1 MKTFFLLLSLSF
13 LLWGNLFSQPH
24 KHSFIEEQYRKRFEQ
39 LETTVYYNVD
49 LEVSKYLS
57 GRLRDICIG
66 VSRDVEGIKVN
77 FFLDSLMY
85 FHKNGHLKFIQ
96 ASDSIGTPTFTR
108 MYDKKGN
115 LTNECKFTYK
125 GTIPYQPTKKA
136 SNEALECYGKKYKN
150 GILISEGLTVGS
162 KKEGLHI
169 TYDKN
174 GNIKS
179 SIFYSKGK
187 AIKIITQ

>member
-1 MKTFFLLLSLSF
+1 MKTVFLFLSLAF
-13 LLWGNLFSQPH
+13 LFWVDIFSQPH
-24 KHSFIEEQYRKRFEQ
+24 NHSLIEDQYRKRYEQ
-39 LETTVYYNVD
+39 LDTTVYYNTI
-49 LEVSKYLS
+49 LRIGRYFSGELS
-57 GRLRDICIG
+57 TVAIG
-66 VSRDVEGIKVN
+66 VSRNVEGIKTL

-108 MYDKKGN
+108 MYDKNGN
-115 LTNECKFTYK
+115 LTNECKFTYT
-125 GTIPYQPTKKA
+125 GPIPYQPTKKT

-150 GILISEGLTVGS
+150 GNLISEGRTVGG

-174 GNIKS
+174 GKEKS
-179 SIFYSKGK
+179 RIVYANGK
-187 AIKIITQ
+187 AVK